1 MRDAESVDHDRA
13 IVFAGGG
20 VIPADHIEF
29 HRLTRRNRE
38 KRPDV
43 LKIGGD
49 VEGSIRLNQEV
60 GTKVERDEAAPLPK
74 GSKVVVR
81 EEKVHVLRTA

>member
-1 MRDAESVDHDRA
+1 MRDAESVDQDRA

-29 HRLTRRNRE
+29 HRLTRRNRQ

-49 VEGSIRLNQEV
+49 AEGNIRLNQEV

-74 GSKVVVR
+74 GSKGVVGEV
-81 EEKVHVLRTA
+81 EVHALRAA